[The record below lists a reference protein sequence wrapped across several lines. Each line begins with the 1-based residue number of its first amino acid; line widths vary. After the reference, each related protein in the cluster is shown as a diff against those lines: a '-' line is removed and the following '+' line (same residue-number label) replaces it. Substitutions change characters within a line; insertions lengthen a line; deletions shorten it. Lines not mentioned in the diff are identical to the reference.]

1 MGVHASFSKRLG
13 IFAAMLV
20 VIVVGLGFRLVD
32 FQVVR
37 AEEIQEKSLDRR
49 SVTTTL
55 TALRGN
61 IVDANGQTL
70 AKTVFRYDI
79 NAAPKNVGPVRRT
92 VDGVMTERSVMEI
105 AMQLAPLVG
114 LDLDELLARLEGDSE
129 YVNLAKRVD
138 ADIYNQIKELRVPW
152 IFDDRFADRL
162 YPNGAVAGNLLGFVG
177 SDGTPLAGLERQY
190 NTCLAGVDGQETFER
205 GAEGVRIPTSNVT
218 TQPTQHG
225 GTLNLTI
232 DADLQFFAQ
241 QVLADTVNDLSADWA
256 SAIVIEVATG
266 RILAAA
272 EAPTVDP
279 NAPGNLP
286 PEDRG
291 SRIFQASFEPG
302 SIMKSI
308 TSAIVLD
315 TNTADEYDTVNAPD
329 RMALGFNNE
338 FIKDS
343 FDHEDYTLSLGGVLR
358 YSSNTGMTNFGL
370 QVDRDVRGDYL
381 EKFGFG
387 KTSPLLFEGESSGIL
402 KPSEQWDRRTDVNT
416 LFGQGMAVTTL
427 QMGFAYQ
434 AIANKGVR
442 LDPVLVDSCVG
453 PEGEIIFSPNQGQTR
468 VLSADAAF
476 LNLELMEK
484 VVEFGGVG
492 KTAAIPGYRV
502 GGKTGT
508 AEISENGV
516 YLDQYAISF
525 YGVAPIENPRFVVGV
540 TIYKPE
546 GVSNS
551 SRATPPFKAIMQ
563 QALKHYRVPPSTT
576 ESRNIPSNSNGQVD
590 END

>member
-61 IVDANGQTL
+61 IADANGQTL

-92 VDGVMTERSVMEI
+92 VDGVLTERSVMEI

-241 QVLADTVNDLSADWA
+241 QVLADTVNDLNADWA

-279 NAPGNLP
+279 NSPGSLP

-315 TNTADEYDTVNAPD
+315 TNAADEYDTVNAPD

-343 FDHEDYTLSLGGVLR
+343 FNHEDFTLSLGGVLR

-370 QVDRDVRGDYL
+370 KVDRDVRGDYL

-387 KTSPLLFEGESSGIL
+387 KSSSLLFEGESSGIL
-402 KPSEQWDRRTDVNT
+402 KPSKQWDRRTNVNT
-416 LFGQGMAVTTL
+416 MFGQGMAVTTL

-442 LDPVLVDSCVG
+442 LDPILVDSCVG
-453 PEGEIIFSPNQGQTR
+453 PEGEVLFAPNQRQTR

-492 KTAAIPGYRV
+492 KTAGISGYRV

-540 TIYKPE
+540 TIYKPV

-576 ESRNIPSNSNGQVD
+576 ESRNIPSNSRGQVD